1 MPHISFQLN
10 HLAILVVA
18 VILWLLGALW
28 YSPAGFG
35 KKWMVMVGI
44 SKDAKPKGMMLGMVS
59 SFICNVVLAFVLDH
73 LIVWA
78 NAYTF
83 KWGAFIGSLVWI
95 GFFATPSLPQYIY
108 EGRPFKLFAINYGYW
123 FLGLIIAGGVLAIWR

>member
-1 MPHISFQLN
+1 
-10 HLAILVVA
+10 
-18 VILWLLGALW
+18 VI
-28 YSPAGFG
+28 
-35 KKWMVMVGI
+35 
-44 SKDAKPKGMMLGMVS
+44 
-59 SFICNVVLAFVLDH
+59 LAFVLDH

-83 KWGAFIGSLVWI
+83 SWGAFIGCLVWI

-108 EGRPFKLFAINYGYW
+108 EGRKFKLFAINYGYW